1 MAASIGSSVRSSV
14 RSSIGAVLRIVGNA
28 FVRLCGGPAL
38 GGADDPAAERARRW
52 LAAAALLA
60 LFARGALVRWELLTA
75 SPYPL
80 GVDGYFYPI
89 QVRALLESGHLYY
102 PASPLTF
109 WLMAPLAALTGD
121 PILGAKLGAALG
133 GAAVVWPAY
142 ALGKRLGGGRLSG
155 LVAAVVAV
163 SSTGSLLL
171 CAEFVKNAF
180 GVTFGLAGLAALLAA
195 VDAPSRRRWALAALA
210 FGAAL
215 LTHKMAT
222 ALVLVLGAPPLALF
236 AVRRLRERRHGVA
249 RAAAALA
256 ALAAVLGAVLIVLGA
271 LAPGRFLSLAHLEL
285 LRGLFS
291 GPWRLEAPALV
302 VGTFVLP
309 LGGEAWQAGAVCLGT
324 LVASLVAS
332 LVLGRARRAHPERP
346 AAAAAPPASRSAR
359 WPLLLLGILI
369 AWPTLDVE
377 DPQGLAFRL
386 RVIAFVPLALGAA
399 LAAGLLLERMRQLAP
414 QRAAA
419 GRAVAAALVVALAAW
434 LVVAPSRLERGVVYA
449 HPAMIAAVLALGS
462 AVPPGDLVVVSER
475 HIAFMAT
482 WYTRLPTA
490 VHATGDPARR
500 WRLMPLAFIG
510 SDTPLSRAIDAA
522 RRQPALVAPRGLH
535 PKHHNGLVV
544 MPEATWQWVLTQLPP
559 KPRRY
564 YEAWRAL

>member
-1 MAASIGSSVRSSV
+1 MAASLRSSV
-14 RSSIGAVLRIVGNA
+14 RASVRALRRVSGCAV
-28 FVRLCGGPAL
+28 GPGL
-38 GGADDPAAERARRW
+38 GEADDPAAERARRW

-60 LFARGALVRWELLTA
+60 LFARGSLVRWELLTA

-133 GAAVVWPAY
+133 GAAVAWPAY
-142 ALGKRLGGGRLSG
+142 ALGKRLGGGRLPG

-195 VDAPSRRRWALAALA
+195 LDAPSRRRWALAALA
-210 FGAAL
+210 FAAAL

-222 ALVLVLGAPPLALF
+222 ALVLVLGAPPLGLF
-236 AVRRLRERRHGVA
+236 AVRRLRARRHGLA
-249 RAAAALA
+249 RAAALIA
-256 ALAAVLGAVLIVLGA
+256 ALAAALVAALIILGA

-285 LRGLFS
+285 LRGLFA

-302 VGTFVLP
+302 VGAFVLP

-324 LVASLVAS
+324 LVASVVAHLVPSA
-332 LVLGRARRAHPERP
+332 ARRARP
-346 AAAAAPPASRSAR
+346 AAAAAPPPASRAAR
-359 WPLLLLGILI
+359 WPLLLLGVLI

-399 LAAGLLLERMRQLAP
+399 LAAGQLLARVSRLAP
-414 QRAAA
+414 ARAAA
-419 GRAVAAALVVALAAW
+419 AGCAVAAALVVALAAW

-449 HPAMIAAVLALGS
+449 HPAMIAAVQALGS
-462 AVPPGDLVVVSER
+462 AVPPGEPVVVSER
-475 HIAFMAT
+475 HLAFMAT